1 MPSPPSSDD
10 RQPAATH
17 GRRLRRRLDHA
28 PRDPGAGAARPERA
42 LEESFEAL
50 AQRSG
55 SSVPT
60 IMRTCRDLG
69 FAGLRE
75 FKLALAQELALGGS
89 PLHRRVSLDNSTE
102 DVVSKIVRSA
112 SSTVLSVRDQLDV
125 AVLEATA
132 AALAAASHI
141 DIYGA
146 GATSWFM
153 AGDLQARLFRLGLS
167 VNVWSDYHL
176 QQVAAGRTA
185 RARWCWPS
193 ATWAACRRCWTR
205 WTLPKPRAR
214 TVAITRA
221 GTALAARADLLLAV
235 DVPED
240 AVMRV
245 GIDAYLAHLTIIEI
259 LSVLVAQRLGEPAIA
274 RLRGVRTALQ
284 RHGIDAQLY
293 PCPSGLRPTAA
304 GSAFMSSPALTLLA
318 GGLLVDG
325 TGGPGWTGDV
335 LIAGDRIAAVGE
347 ALRQHPPQGLV
358 CPRPTSSTAAAR
370 WWPPAS
376 STRTHTT
383 TPPCCARPN
392 TCPSSR
398 RASPRWSPATAA
410 SRWRRTAPRR
420 RARRC
425 RCWGP
430 TPSNTPAWPPTV
442 PPCRPRARRSTW
454 RRWWA
459 TPRCALLPWATTWR
473 APPAPMSAPA
483 WRSCW
488 TPACKTAPSACPRA
502 CSTTRPWPRRPTK

>member
-1 MPSPPSSDD
+1 MTDSLLQ
-10 RQPAATH
+10 RM
-17 GRRLRRRLDHA
+17 
-28 PRDPGAGAARPERA
+28 AGACAGASATRRVILELVLQDPERA

-102 DVVSKIVRSA
+102 EVVSKIVRSA
-112 SSTVLSVRDQLDV
+112 SSTVLGVRDQLDV

-132 AALAAASHI
+132 AALAAAPHI

-167 VNVWSDYHL
+167 VNAWSDYHL
-176 QQVAAGRTA
+176 QQVAAGAHGPGSVVLAISHVGGMPSLLDALDIA
-185 RARWCWPS
+185 RAQG
-193 ATWAACRRCWTR
+193 
-205 WTLPKPRAR
+205 AR

-245 GIDAYLAHLTIIEI
+245 GIDAYLAHLTVIEI
-259 LSVLVAQRLGEPAIA
+259 LSVLVAQRLGEPAVA

-293 PCPSGLRPTAA
+293 PLPTWAA
-304 GSAFMSSPALTLLA
+304 PDGKPGAL
-318 GGLLVDG
+318 
-325 TGGPGWTGDV
+325 
-335 LIAGDRIAAVGE
+335 
-347 ALRQHPPQGLV
+347 
-358 CPRPTSSTAAAR
+358 S
-370 WWPPAS
+370 
-376 STRTHTT
+376 
-383 TPPCCARPN
+383 
-392 TCPSSR
+392 
-398 RASPRWSPATAA
+398 
-410 SRWRRTAPRR
+410 
-420 RARRC
+420 
-425 RCWGP
+425 
-430 TPSNTPAWPPTV
+430 
-442 PPCRPRARRSTW
+442 
-454 RRWWA
+454 
-459 TPRCALLPWATTWR
+459 
-473 APPAPMSAPA
+473 
-483 WRSCW
+483 
-488 TPACKTAPSACPRA
+488 
-502 CSTTRPWPRRPTK
+502 

>member
-1 MPSPPSSDD
+1 MTDSLLQ
-10 RQPAATH
+10 RMAGACAA
-17 GRRLRRRLDHA
+17 RLGHA

-167 VNVWSDYHL
+167 VNVWSDYL
-176 QQVAAGRTA
+176 QQVAAGA
-185 RARWCWPS
+185 HGPGSVVLAISHVGGMPSLLDALDIAKAQGAPWPS
-193 ATWAACRRCWTR
+193 RAPAPR
-205 WTLPKPRAR
+205 WP
-214 TVAITRA
+214 
-221 GTALAARADLLLAV
+221 RADLLLAV

-293 PCPSGLRPTAA
+293 PLPIWAAPDGKPGVPS
-304 GSAFMSSPALTLLA
+304 
-318 GGLLVDG
+318 
-325 TGGPGWTGDV
+325 
-335 LIAGDRIAAVGE
+335 
-347 ALRQHPPQGLV
+347 
-358 CPRPTSSTAAAR
+358 
-370 WWPPAS
+370 
-376 STRTHTT
+376 
-383 TPPCCARPN
+383 
-392 TCPSSR
+392 
-398 RASPRWSPATAA
+398 
-410 SRWRRTAPRR
+410 
-420 RARRC
+420 
-425 RCWGP
+425 
-430 TPSNTPAWPPTV
+430 
-442 PPCRPRARRSTW
+442 
-454 RRWWA
+454 
-459 TPRCALLPWATTWR
+459 
-473 APPAPMSAPA
+473 
-483 WRSCW
+483 
-488 TPACKTAPSACPRA
+488 
-502 CSTTRPWPRRPTK
+502 

>member
-1 MPSPPSSDD
+1 MTDSLLQ
-10 RQPAATH
+10 RM
-17 GRRLRRRLDHA
+17 
-28 PRDPGAGAARPERA
+28 AGACAGASATRRVILELVLQDPERA

-102 DVVSKIVRSA
+102 EVVSKIVRSA
-112 SSTVLSVRDQLDV
+112 SSTVLGVRDQLDV

-132 AALAAASHI
+132 TALAAAPHI

-153 AGDLQARLFRLGLS
+153 ASDLQARLFRLGLS
-167 VNVWSDYHL
+167 VNAWSDYHL
-176 QQVAAGRTA
+176 QQVAAGA
-185 RARWCWPS
+185 HGPGSVVLAISHVGGMPS
-193 ATWAACRRCWTR
+193 LLDALDIAKAQG
-205 WTLPKPRAR
+205 AR

-221 GTALAARADLLLAV
+221 STALAARADLLLAM

-293 PCPSGLRPTAA
+293 PLPTWAA
-304 GSAFMSSPALTLLA
+304 P
-318 GGLLVDG
+318 DG
-325 TGGPGWTGDV
+325 KPG
-335 LIAGDRIAAVGE
+335 
-347 ALRQHPPQGLV
+347 
-358 CPRPTSSTAAAR
+358 
-370 WWPPAS
+370 
-376 STRTHTT
+376 
-383 TPPCCARPN
+383 
-392 TCPSSR
+392 
-398 RASPRWSPATAA
+398 
-410 SRWRRTAPRR
+410 
-420 RARRC
+420 
-425 RCWGP
+425 
-430 TPSNTPAWPPTV
+430 
-442 PPCRPRARRSTW
+442 
-454 RRWWA
+454 
-459 TPRCALLPWATTWR
+459 
-473 APPAPMSAPA
+473 
-483 WRSCW
+483 
-488 TPACKTAPSACPRA
+488 APS
-502 CSTTRPWPRRPTK
+502 